1 MGNGHVALSIYNETK
16 HDAVIIQC
24 VVYYNRLVHDDQH
37 WKWRCAK
44 KGSAQICNIGSFS
57 FPKFEK
63 DYIPT
68 WYTIDVFTLRMLYMT
83 GMGLLNYNSGFVL
96 LLF

>member
-1 MGNGHVALSIYNETK
+1 MINIGNG
-16 HDAVIIQC
+16 AVP
-24 VVYYNRLVHDDQH
+24 
-37 WKWRCAK
+37 K

-57 FPKFEK
+57 FPKK

>member
-1 MGNGHVALSIYNETK
+1 MINTGNGTVP
-16 HDAVIIQC
+16 
-24 VVYYNRLVHDDQH
+24 
-37 WKWRCAK
+37 K
-44 KGSAQICNIGSFS
+44 KKVPKFRNIGSFS

-63 DYIPT
+63 DYNPT

-83 GMGLLNYNSGFVL
+83 GMGLLNSNSGFVL